1 MEEIEIVWKAILAF
15 LKKDNPTMFSIILTI
30 LGIAITIFTVVYSF
44 MESTFQKV
52 ITLENENKNAT
63 EDDRE
68 CKLNCVKLQ

>member
-63 EDDRE
+63 EDDPIRSSE
-68 CKLNCVKLQ
+68 SVN

>member
-44 MESTFQKV
+44 ME
-52 ITLENENKNAT
+52 A
-63 EDDRE
+63 
-68 CKLNCVKLQ
+68 C

>member
-52 ITLENENKNAT
+52 ITLENENK
-63 EDDRE
+63 
-68 CKLNCVKLQ
+68 

>member
-15 LKKDNPTMFSIILTI
+15 LKEDNPTMFSIILTI

-52 ITLENENKNAT
+52 
-63 EDDRE
+63 RE